1 MKYSVKDML
10 VNLSQNFFGGKNAFE
25 NYSLHKIGTVDIKL
39 VNRKVKKIL
48 LIEKLKKKINIKQIG
63 KKIFLLNYK

>member
-1 MKYSVKDML
+1 ML
-10 VNLSQNFFGGKNAFE
+10 VNLRQSFFGGKNDFE
-25 NYSLHKIGTVDIKL
+25 NYSLHKIGAVDIKL
-39 VNRKVKKIL
+39 VNKKVKQIL